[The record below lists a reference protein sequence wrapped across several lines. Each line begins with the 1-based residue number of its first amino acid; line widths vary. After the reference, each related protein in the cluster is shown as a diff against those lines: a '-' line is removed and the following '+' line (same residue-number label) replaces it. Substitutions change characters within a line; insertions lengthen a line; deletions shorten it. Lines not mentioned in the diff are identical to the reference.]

1 MSRVAGRY
9 AKSLI
14 ELAQERG
21 VLQSVLGDIEY
32 FLEATKNRDLA
43 LLLQSPIIAAEKKQS
58 ILDAIFGKQFDV
70 LTKGFFA
77 LCVKKSRESA
87 LVDIAKEF
95 VQQYKDLKGITS
107 IKITTAAPLSK
118 EAIEAIRQRF
128 EASSATAKTV
138 EVETAIKPEL
148 IGGFVVEFGDK
159 LYDTSVAAKLAALK
173 KQFVGNI
180 YESKIEKHGIF

>member
-21 VLQSVLGDIEY
+21 VLQSVMGDIEY

-43 LLLQSPIIAAEKKQS
+43 MLLQSPIIAADKKQS
-58 ILDAIFGKQFDV
+58 ILDAIFGKKFDV

-77 LCVKKSRESA
+77 LCIKKNRSNA
-87 LVDIAKEF
+87 LIDIAKEF
-95 VQQYKDLKGITS
+95 IQQYKDMKGITS
-107 IKITTAAPLSK
+107 IKITTATPLSK
-118 EAIEAIRQRF
+118 DTVEAIRKRF

-138 EVETAIKPEL
+138 EVETAIKPSL

-159 LYDTSVAAKLAALK
+159 LYDASVAAKLAALK

-180 YESKIEKHGIF
+180 YESKIEAHGRV